1 MKLSLA
7 KFGIDG
13 FLIGI
18 ISMVLLGYFFPGPG
32 IATSPVSLEEIA
44 GYGVSI
50 IFLFY
55 GIKISPKQMKAGL
68 LNWKMH
74 LLIQATTFLFFPLL
88 IIAVKP
94 LFVSE
99 QASLIWLGTFFLAAL
114 PSTVSSSVVMVS
126 IAKGNIPAAIF
137 NATISS
143 LLGIVFTPLW
153 TGLFIASDVGG
164 FDVSSVVIKSALQ
177 VLLPAIIG
185 MLLHHRFGAFA
196 QKNSKRLKLFD
207 QSIILLIIYTS
218 FSHSFAEHLFD
229 GFAVSTLL
237 LLMAG
242 MLLLFLAVLGI
253 TYTISKLL
261 GFNMEDSITVMLCG
275 SKKSL
280 VHGTVM
286 SKILFPNST
295 IMGII
300 IMPLMLYH
308 ALQLI
313 ASGIIAQRLA
323 NRKMSGPENVVQA
336 GT

>member
-1 MKLSLA
+1 MKINLS

-18 ISMVLLGYFFPGPG
+18 ICMVLLGYFFPGPG
-32 IATSPVSLEEIA
+32 VAQTPVSLEEIA

-68 LNWKMH
+68 VNWKMH

-88 IIAVKP
+88 VIAVKP
-94 LFVSE
+94 LFVSD

-185 MLLHHRFGAFA
+185 MLLHKRFGALA

-218 FSHSFAEHLFD
+218 FSHSFAENLFD
-229 GFAVSTLL
+229 GFAISTLL
-237 LLMAG
+237 LLMLG

-253 TYTISKLL
+253 TYGVCKLL
-261 GFNMEDSITVMLCG
+261 GFAIEDSITVMLCG

-313 ASGIIAQRLA
+313 ASSIIAQRLA
-323 NRKMSGPENVVQA
+323 KRMPPL
-336 GT
+336 

>member
-18 ISMVLLGYFFPGPG
+18 ICMVLLGYFFPGPG

-44 GYGVSI
+44 GYGISV

-68 LNWKMH
+68 VNWKMH

-88 IIAVKP
+88 VIAVKP

-99 QASLIWLGTFFLAAL
+99 QASLIWLGTFFLASL

-164 FDVSSVVIKSALQ
+164 FDVSSVVIKSAVQ

-185 MLLHHRFGAFA
+185 MLLHHRLGAFA

-242 MLLLFLAVLGI
+242 MLLLFLAVLII
-253 TYTISKLL
+253 TYSISKLL
-261 GFNMEDSITVMLCG
+261 GFNMEDGITVMLCG

-323 NRKMSGPENVVQA
+323 RREMPGNTTTV
-336 GT
+336 

>member
-1 MKLSLA
+1 MKINLS

-18 ISMVLLGYFFPGPG
+18 ICMVLLGYFFPGPG
-32 IATSPVSLEEIA
+32 VSQTPISLEEIA

-68 LNWKMH
+68 VNWKMH

-88 IIAVKP
+88 VIAVKP
-94 LFVSE
+94 LFVSD

-185 MLLHHRFGAFA
+185 MLLHKRFGALA

-218 FSHSFAEHLFD
+218 FSHSFAENLFD
-229 GFAVSTLL
+229 GFAISTLL
-237 LLMAG
+237 LLMLG
-242 MLLLFLAVLGI
+242 MLLLFLAVLAI
-253 TYTISKLL
+253 TYGVCKLL
-261 GFNMEDSITVMLCG
+261 GFAIEDSITVMLCG

-313 ASGIIAQRLA
+313 ASSIIAQRLA
-323 NRKMSGPENVVQA
+323 KRKMVES
-336 GT
+336 